1 MRISKLIGAT
11 LLILNCLAIIGHH
24 KNRALVNAFSTNP
37 PPSPPTPGPN
47 ENDDAFTT
55 IEDADNGSP
64 QTISRRDIFNWPFL
78 AVGSAVITGELL
90 SAAIG
95 GASLSRPPAHD
106 QRVADIIRRSL
117 VASAATLSSPGKMR
131 VLEVGMGKDCRL
143 IRRGLYNQGIA
154 QLSSSGGKQR
164 EVEIT
169 GLDLAIPKDS
179 NVKDAQL
186 LLDQVGQ
193 NSGVKATVKVQQG
206 SITDNRLP
214 FADGSFDVVI
224 CCLTLCSVT
233 DPKRAVEEM
242 KRLVRPAGTL
252 GYIEHVAVNQDEPYR
267 FLEWQQT
274 NLDSLQ
280 QLVADNCHLHRYTQ
294 ETIHQV
300 FDDETS
306 AGGAAS
312 KTIFEDRFLVDKM
325 WPVSSQACGVIQRGG
340 VA

>member
-1 MRISKLIGAT
+1 M
-11 LLILNCLAIIGHH
+11 AIRGCG
-24 KNRALVNAFSTNP
+24 NA
-37 PPSPPTPGPN
+37 
-47 ENDDAFTT
+47 
-55 IEDADNGSP
+55 
-64 QTISRRDIFNWPFL
+64 
-78 AVGSAVITGELL
+78 VVTGELL
-90 SAAIG
+90 SAAIS
-95 GASLSRPPAHD
+95 GASLSRPPAHE

-117 VASAATLSSPGKMR
+117 VASAATSSSPGNNKMR

-154 QLSSSGGKQR
+154 QLSPSDGKER
-164 EVEIT
+164 ELEIT
-169 GLDLAIPKDS
+169 GLDLKIPKDS

-186 LLDQVGQ
+186 LIDQVGQ
-193 NSGVKATVKVQQG
+193 SSGVKAKVKVQQG
-206 SITDNRLP
+206 SITDSQLP

-242 KRLVRPAGTL
+242 KRLVRPAGTF
-252 GYIEHVAVNQDEPYR
+252 GYIEHVAVNQNEPYR

-300 FDDETS
+300 FDETS
-306 AGGAAS
+306 GGVSAS
-312 KTIFEDRFLVDKM
+312 KTLFEDRFLVDKM
-325 WPVSSQACGVIQRGG
+325 WPVTSQACGVIQRGSA
-340 VA
+340 V